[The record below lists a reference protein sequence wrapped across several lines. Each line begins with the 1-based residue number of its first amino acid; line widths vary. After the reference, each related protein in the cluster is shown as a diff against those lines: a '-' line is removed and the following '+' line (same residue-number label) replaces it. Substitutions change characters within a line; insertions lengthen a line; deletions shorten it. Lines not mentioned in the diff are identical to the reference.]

1 MKNYDVCAYYFPNYH
16 KDKRNLLV
24 HGKDWDEWELVK
36 KAVPRFDGHLLPN
49 VPLWGY
55 EDESDPKVFEKKIEA
70 ASSHGVNCFL
80 WDWYWY
86 EDGPFL
92 QKCLEKGYLKST
104 NKSKVK
110 FAIHWANH
118 NWVDIHPAIRSTVNN
133 PHTLYKGEITEK
145 AFEEM
150 TDYIIENYFSDPDYW
165 KINNSPYFS
174 IYEIGKLISGLGGL
188 ENTIKSLD
196 LFRKKTIAAGFSD
209 LHLNAV
215 VWGIPIILG
224 ESTLHD
230 VGNWL
235 NVSSRFNKPDDI
247 IKYLKFDSVTSYVWV
262 HHVPMTTFPTVDYMD
277 ALKKMQDYWYE
288 ASKAYSVPYYPNVT
302 MGWDSSPRT
311 IQSDVF
317 DNLGYPFTS
326 IYVNNT
332 PDNFQIA
339 LEEAKKFID
348 DSNLSILNINAWNE
362 WTEGTYLEPDLK
374 NKYGYLEAIK
384 KVFLS

>member
-70 ASSHGVNCFL
+70 ASSHGINCFL

-92 QKCLEKGYLKST
+92 QKCLERGYLKSS

-118 NWVDIHPAIRSTVNN
+118 NWVDIHPATRSTVKN
-133 PHTLYKGEITEK
+133 PHTLYNGEITEK

-165 KINNSPYFS
+165 KIDGAPYFS
-174 IYEIGKLISGLGGL
+174 VYESNKMISGVGGL
-188 ENTIKSLD
+188 KNAVKCLER
-196 LFRKKTIAAGFSD
+196 FRKKTIEAGFPN

-215 VWGIPIILG
+215 VWGIPILPG
-224 ESTLHD
+224 SSSLANL

-235 NVSSRFNKPDDI
+235 DVSEDFKEPNDI
-247 IKYLKFDSVTSYVWV
+247 IKYLNYDSVTSYVWV
-262 HHVPMTTFPTVDYMD
+262 HHVEMPTFPTVDYMD
-277 ALKKMQDYWYE
+277 MLKGMKDYWYE
-288 ASKAYSVPYYPNVT
+288 ASRTYSVPYYPNVT
-302 MGWDSSPRT
+302 MGWDASPRT
-311 IQSDVF
+311 IQSDVYE
-317 DNLGYPFTS
+317 DIGYPFTS
-326 IYVNNT
+326 VYVN
-332 PDNFQIA
+332 
-339 LEEAKKFID
+339 
-348 DSNLSILNINAWNE
+348 LSLIHI
-362 WTEGTYLEPDLK
+362 
-374 NKYGYLEAIK
+374 
-384 KVFLS
+384 